1 MNWYLAPWQKY
12 LQYTGRARRLEYWA
26 FWLGN
31 TLIGLALFALAG
43 AGMDIAITIYGLFSL
58 AAIIPGIMVGIRR
71 LHDTGRTGW
80 WLLIALVPLIGA
92 IILIVLLLLDSEP
105 GANEYGP
112 NPKAA

>member
-43 AGMDIAITIYGLFSL
+43 AGMDIALTLYGLFAL
-58 AAIIPGIMVGIRR
+58 AAMIPGIMVGIRR
-71 LHDTGRTGW
+71 TAIGRDLGLATK
-80 WLLIALVPLIGA
+80 
-92 IILIVLLLLDSEP
+92 SP
-105 GANEYGP
+105 GTVTAS
-112 NPKAA
+112 

>member
-1 MNWYLAPWQKY
+1 MNWYLAPWQKF

-26 FWLGN
+26 FTLGN
-31 TLIGLALFALAG
+31 MLIGLALFALAG

-80 WLLIALVPLIGA
+80 WLLIGLVPFIGA
-92 IILIVLLLLDSEP
+92 IILLVFFLLDSEP
-105 GANEYGP
+105 GANEHGP